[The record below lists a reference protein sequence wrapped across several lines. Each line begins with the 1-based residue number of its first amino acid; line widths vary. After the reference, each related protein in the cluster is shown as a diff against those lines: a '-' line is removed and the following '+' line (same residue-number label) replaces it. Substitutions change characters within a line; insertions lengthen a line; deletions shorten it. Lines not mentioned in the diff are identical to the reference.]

1 MRYVLVTGACGGMGS
16 ATVRLLLSRGYGVFA
31 LDRAEAVGR
40 GELPA
45 GAISVSA
52 DITDEQSLLAAA
64 RQVREV
70 TPQLY
75 AVVHFAGMY
84 ALHSFIEMD
93 TQALQRV
100 FAVDLFGAMTVN
112 KVFLP
117 LLTAGSRIVL
127 TTSELAVLHPLPFTG
142 IYAVAKA
149 ALDDY
154 AFSLAMEVQLLGIRV
169 SVLRAGAVR
178 TAMLPASTAALD
190 RFCSDTQLYRY
201 NAARFKRIVDR
212 VEARSVPPERVA
224 EKMLR
229 ILQKRRPGFA
239 YRINRNPLLL
249 LLNVLP
255 PRLQLWIIRQVL
267 R

>member
-45 GAISVSA
+45 GAIPVTA

-70 TPQLY
+70 TPQLF

-117 LLTAGSRIVL
+117 LLTAS
-127 TTSELAVLHPLPFTG
+127 
-142 IYAVAKA
+142 YA
-149 ALDDY
+149 
-154 AFSLAMEVQLLGIRV
+154 
-169 SVLRAGAVR
+169 
-178 TAMLPASTAALD
+178 
-190 RFCSDTQLYRY
+190 
-201 NAARFKRIVDR
+201 
-212 VEARSVPPERVA
+212 
-224 EKMLR
+224 
-229 ILQKRRPGFA
+229 
-239 YRINRNPLLL
+239 
-249 LLNVLP
+249 
-255 PRLQLWIIRQVL
+255 
-267 R
+267 